1 MRYKFTVK
9 DHTGEILAVNETG
22 DSSIMG
28 IIQKALNRGHQI
40 TVHSA
45 RYEAAQKAIRKP
57 ELAE

>member
-9 DHTGEILAVNETG
+9 DAAGEIIAVNETG

-28 IIQKALNRGHQI
+28 IIQKALNKGHQI

-45 RYEAAQKAIRKP
+45 RYDAAQKAIRKP